1 MQFEGVVLAV
11 ITVSQRHVHPSIV
24 FGNHAAADRLRLKA
38 HPAKRGTLSRIRAL
52 KAEGFTT
59 RQIAHELNQQGST
72 TRRRTAWRFQHVAE
86 ALETGLSS
94 GEEKT

>member
-11 ITVSQRHVHPSIV
+11 IAVSQRHMHPSVV
-24 FGNHAAADRLRLKA
+24 FGNHAATDSLRLEA

-59 RQIAHELNQQGST
+59 RQIAYELNPQALT
-72 TRRRTAWRFQHVAE
+72 IRRGTAWRFQRVAE
-86 ALETGLSS
+86 ALGTG
-94 GEEKT
+94 